1 MITSVITF
9 IIVLSI
15 LVLVHE
21 LGHYFVARKNG
32 ILAEEFGI
40 GLPPKIW
47 SKKFGDTII
56 SINALPFGGFVR
68 LRGENNEEKVED
80 KKRSFSSKKKRVR
93 IAVLTAGVIMNV
105 LLGIVSFAI
114 VYSFS
119 GIPRDTK
126 QVTIVEIAQGSPAQ
140 IANLIIGDKILTVD
154 KNKVQSNSDFMKIVE
169 EKKGKKVVLEVER
182 KSGDSKETKKFT
194 VTPRENPPAG
204 EGAIGVTISSMEVW
218 FPPVWQR
225 PFVGVY
231 YGTKEAI
238 FWGKTIAVG
247 LFDMVAGLFKG
258 VTPKD
263 VAGPVGIFAVT
274 TEVAKTGI
282 LSLIN
287 FMGILSINL
296 AILNILP
303 FPALDGGR
311 VFFVALEGIVGK
323 KVLPKVENYVHMI
336 GMIILLA
343 LILLITISDIRK
355 LIIAGSLSNFINTMV
370 K

>member
-1 MITSVITF
+1 
-9 IIVLSI
+9 
-15 LVLVHE
+15 LV
-21 LGHYFVARKNG
+21 K
-32 ILAEEFGI
+32 
-40 GLPPKIW
+40 KIRRHN
-47 SKKFGDTII
+47 
-56 SINALPFGGFVR
+56 NALPFGGFVR

>member
-1 MITSVITF
+1 
-9 IIVLSI
+9 
-15 LVLVHE
+15 
-21 LGHYFVARKNG
+21 
-32 ILAEEFGI
+32 
-40 GLPPKIW
+40 
-47 SKKFGDTII
+47 
-56 SINALPFGGFVR
+56 
-68 LRGENNEEKVED
+68 
-80 KKRSFSSKKKRVR
+80 
-93 IAVLTAGVIMNV
+93 
-105 LLGIVSFAI
+105 
-114 VYSFS
+114 
-119 GIPRDTK
+119 
-126 QVTIVEIAQGSPAQ
+126 
-140 IANLIIGDKILTVD
+140 
-154 KNKVQSNSDFMKIVE
+154 MKIVE